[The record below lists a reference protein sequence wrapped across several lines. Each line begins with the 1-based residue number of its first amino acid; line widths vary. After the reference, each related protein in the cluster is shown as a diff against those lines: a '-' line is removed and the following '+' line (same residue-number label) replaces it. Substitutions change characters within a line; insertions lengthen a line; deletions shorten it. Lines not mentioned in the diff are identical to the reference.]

1 MATPESNLRRQAVA
15 RRIVY
20 LLVAIAV
27 VVPFIQP
34 IELPGEPS
42 KWARKLHERIE
53 RLEPGSPVLFS
64 FDYDP
69 ASKAELYPMSLALL
83 HHCFRRDLR
92 PIVMTH
98 WQTGVGLCKELVE
111 TTAEEYGK
119 KTGDDYVF
127 LAFKPGWSNLVLNM
141 GESLQEA
148 FDKDYYGK
156 ATEGMPALEGV
167 QSLKDIPVVV
177 DIAAGNTVE
186 VWIAYGRDRFG
197 FDLGAGCT
205 AVIAP
210 DLYPFLSSGQLI
222 GFLGGL
228 RGAADYERLI
238 EREDEATK
246 GMQPQS
252 LVHLLV
258 IVLILGANA
267 RFLIHKFTRTR
278 EE

>member
-1 MATPESNLRRQAVA
+1 MATPEQALRRQAVA

>member
-1 MATPESNLRRQAVA
+1 MATPDHILRRQAVA
-15 RRIVY
+15 RRVVY
-20 LLVAIAV
+20 LLVAVAV
-27 VVPFIQP
+27 VVPFIHR

-42 KWARKLHERIE
+42 AWARKLHERID

-69 ASKAELYPMSLALL
+69 ASMAELYPMSLALL
-83 HHCFRRDLR
+83 RHCFQRDLH

-98 WQTGVGLCKELVE
+98 WQTGVGLCKELLD
-111 TTAEEYGK
+111 TTAEEYDK
-119 KTGDDYVF
+119 KPGDDYVF

-141 GESLQEA
+141 GESLQGA

-156 ATEGMPALEGV
+156 PTEPMPALEGV
-167 QSLKDIPVVV
+167 RSLKDIPVVV
-177 DIAAGNTVE
+177 DLAAGNTVE
-186 VWIAYGRDRFG
+186 MWIAYGRDRFG

-210 DLYPFLSSGQLI
+210 DLYPFLASGQLI

-238 EREDEATK
+238 NHEGDATK
-246 GMQPQS
+246 GMPSQS
-252 LVHLLV
+252 LVHLLI
-258 IVLILGANA
+258 IVLIIGANV
-267 RFLIHKFTRTR
+267 RYLIGRFTRTS

>member
-1 MATPESNLRRQAVA
+1 MATPEQALRRQAVA

-20 LLVAIAV
+20 LLVAVAV
-27 VVPFIQP
+27 VVPFIYP
-34 IELPGEPS
+34 VELPGEPS
-42 KWARKLHERIE
+42 EWAKKLHERIA

-69 ASKAELYPMSLALL
+69 ASQAELYPMSLALL
-83 HHCFRRDLR
+83 HHCFQRDLH

-98 WQTGVGLCKELVE
+98 WPNGVGLCKELVE
-111 TTAEEYGK
+111 TAAEEYGK
-119 KTGDDYVF
+119 KSGDDYVF
-127 LAFKPGWSNLVLNM
+127 LAYKPGGRDLVLNM
-141 GESLQEA
+141 GESLQGA

-156 ATEGMPALEGV
+156 PTEGMPALEGV
-167 QSLKDIPVVV
+167 RSLKDIPVVV

-186 VWIAYGRDRFG
+186 MWIAYGRDRFG

-238 EREDEATK
+238 DREGDATK
-246 GMQPQS
+246 GMPSQS
-252 LVHLLV
+252 LVHLLI

-267 RFLIHKFTRTR
+267 RFLIRRFTATS